1 MNINAII
8 TLTSIFVAGIMIL
21 VLWMLYIEMGKFRKS
36 GINDDNFDNFNEY
49 IAASDNDDNPNL
61 NVNEVIIKSAEYI
74 AENIGI
80 LNQSVLRLQQELT
93 QNFEN
98 ITINSVNSDKTALN
112 IVLQQFQESIMQT
125 FGQLSVSS
133 SSGAFAQ
140 VSVNTQNI
148 EGNVSNLV
156 SIAENQSNLL
166 NSISANI
173 SSLAGNIHE
182 NIQSPDKHVQSEA
195 MTLQQEIRQ
204 SATEINM
211 NWDELKAILRE
222 FQDNIMSTL
231 TNLPATAAA
240 GQLPDESIKKFED
253 SIAEFIQAAQ
263 NSTNQFNAAAHAQEQ
278 LLTDVVSS
286 VQSVLNSGTRD
297 IRSGFAQT
305 HQTLQSIISDTMNL
319 INADYQNN
327 MRQMFQTMADNLAS
341 IRELLKVA

>member
-1 MNINAII
+1 
-8 TLTSIFVAGIMIL
+8 MIL

-240 GQLPDESIKKFED
+240 GQLPDESIKKF
-253 SIAEFIQAAQ
+253 FILKG
-263 NSTNQFNAAAHAQEQ
+263 FG
-278 LLTDVVSS
+278 
-286 VQSVLNSGTRD
+286 SGLCH
-297 IRSGFAQT
+297 S
-305 HQTLQSIISDTMNL
+305 
-319 INADYQNN
+319 
-327 MRQMFQTMADNLAS
+327 
-341 IRELLKVA
+341 